1 MGWLK
6 LKWSHLQAWWSDKP
20 LQEQKRLKSFIPWI
34 LYAAAIL
41 YGVIYLSILN
51 SVNRYKTGTTVKS
64 WWGGDA
70 PEIIDMKE
78 KQAREIEKSF
88 KALRK
93 RVSGNR

>member
-1 MGWLK
+1 MGWLI
-6 LKWSHLQAWWSDKP
+6 LKWRRLQEWWDDKP
-20 LQEQKRLKSFIPWI
+20 PQEKKRVKSFFPLI
-34 LYAAAIL
+34 LYAAFVL

-70 PEIIDMKE
+70 PEIIDLKE
-78 KQAREIEKSF
+78 KQAREIEESF

>member
-6 LKWSHLQAWWSDKP
+6 SKWRQYQAWWANKP
-20 LQEQKRLKSFIPWI
+20 EQEQRRLKSFLPWI
-34 LYAAAIL
+34 LYAGFVL

-51 SVNRYKTGTTVKS
+51 SVNRYRTGTTVKS

-70 PEIIDMKE
+70 PQIIDMKE
-78 KQAREIEKSF
+78 KQAKEIEASF
-88 KALRK
+88 KGLRK

>member
-6 LKWSHLQAWWSDKP
+6 LKWHQLNDWWDRKP
-20 LQEQKRLKSFIPWI
+20 QQEQRRIKSFFPWI
-34 LYAAAIL
+34 LYAGFVL
-41 YGVIYLSILN
+41 YAVIYLSILN
-51 SVNRYKTGTTVKS
+51 SVNRYRTGTTVKS

-70 PEIIDMKE
+70 PSIE
-78 KQAREIEKSF
+78 KMRKKREQEIEESF

>member
-1 MGWLK
+1 MGWLI
-6 LKWSHLQAWWSDKP
+6 LKWRRLQEWWDDKP
-20 LQEQKRLKSFIPWI
+20 PQEKKRVKSFFPLI
-34 LYAAAIL
+34 LYAAFVL

-78 KQAREIEKSF
+78 KQAREIEESF

>member
-1 MGWLK
+1 MGRLI
-6 LKWSHLQAWWSDKP
+6 LKWRQLQTWWDDKP
-20 LQEQKRLKSFIPWI
+20 QQEKKRIKSFIPLI
-34 LYAAAIL
+34 LYAAFVF

-70 PEIIDMKE
+70 PEIIDMKA
-78 KQAREIEKSF
+78 KQAREIEDSF